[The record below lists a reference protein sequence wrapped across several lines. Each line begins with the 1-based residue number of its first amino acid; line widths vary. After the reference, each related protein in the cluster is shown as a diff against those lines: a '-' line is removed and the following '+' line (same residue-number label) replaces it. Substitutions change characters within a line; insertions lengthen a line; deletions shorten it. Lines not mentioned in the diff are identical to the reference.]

1 VSKVELPEP
10 TTENLSLEKIMMTR
24 RQALKTTALAGAAL
38 AALPGAMAQE
48 TSPQLKQP
56 LITTAASGP
65 FKLPPLPYAY
75 DALEPHIDA
84 ETMHIHH
91 DKHHAAYVANLN
103 KAIGEMGAIS
113 GNLAIESLLQ
123 NLNSLPEN
131 IRTAVRNNG
140 GGHYNHSLFWQMMKK
155 DGGGEPSGDLAKAI
169 DAAFGSFSAFKE
181 NFGKAALGQFG
192 SGWAWLVLDGKALKI
207 EPTPNQ
213 DTPLSS
219 GKKPLLGLDVWEHAY
234 YLKYQNKRADYV
246 AAWWNVV
253 NWDFVAGR
261 YAQAGA

>member
-1 VSKVELPEP
+1 
-10 TTENLSLEKIMMTR
+10 MMTR
-24 RQALKTTALAGAAL
+24 RQAIKTTALAGAAI
-38 AALPGAMAQE
+38 ATLPGALAQT
-48 TSPQLKQP
+48 TSPIAHQQY
-56 LITTAASGP
+56 LIDDTASGP

-103 KAIGEMGAIS
+103 KAVS
-113 GNLAIESLLQ
+113 GITDLGILEITHLLRHLD
-123 NLNSLPEN
+123 NLPEN

-219 GKKPLLGLDVWEHAY
+219 GKTPLLGLDVWEHAY